1 MRRFVVLIL
10 CLSVFVGIY
19 SPVSARAAKIVD
31 DAGLL
36 TEKEVSALDERAREL
51 AEKYDI
57 DVVIVTLQTLN
68 EKNCEAYA
76 DDYYDE
82 NGYGIG
88 SDYSGVLLLLSM
100 EYRDWAISTTGKA
113 ILALPDSSI
122 QSVFSDISPFLSEN
136 AYYLA
141 FNRYMDALEAC
152 FEAYVSGVPIEEST
166 YNSGEVG
173 VTEETPIRLKQY
185 TKRIGIAFLI
195 GIVAA
200 LVSLLIMR
208 SKMNTVKPQTGAQS
222 YIKSGTYSLEKQQD
236 IFLYSQVRKVR
247 RLEIT
252 ASSGSGSSV
261 HRSSS
266 GRSHGGGHGKF

>member
-36 TEKEVSALDERAREL
+36 AEKEESALDERAREL

-113 ILALPDSSI
+113 ISALPDSSI

-185 TKRIGIAFLI
+185 AKRIGFAFLI

-247 RLEIT
+247 RSETT

>member
-173 VTEETPIRLKQY
+173 VTEETPIRLNQY
-185 TKRIGIAFLI
+185 AKRIGFAFLI

-247 RLEIT
+247 RSETT